1 MRLKLHDLPFH
12 LQEQVS
18 KQLHSLAPEL
28 RHTKPE
34 HNAGEEQVVVNED
47 EEGGAGRI
55 TVRITRHGVRLL
67 DADNLAGGV
76 KYLVDALR
84 YQGLI
89 PNDDPTTIRLVVNQR
104 KTKKAQVGTKIL
116 ISYDINF
123 VASRKWSYRRI
134 QPNDTMI
141 PITTNNYQETS
152 ILVSYSKPIEFN
164 GIRNNSI
171 R

>member
-34 HNAGEEQVVVNED
+34 HNAGEEQVVVNEN

-116 ISYDINF
+116 ISYDI
-123 VASRKWSYRRI
+123 VL
-134 QPNDTMI
+134 P
-141 PITTNNYQETS
+141 TS
-152 ILVSYSKPIEFN
+152 
-164 GIRNNSI
+164 GR
-171 R
+171 